1 MNPTLTFKKSSTIMA
16 LGLAFSLIASNPA
29 ALAQD
34 TSIIAKV
41 GKRTIS
47 KADLDQASKRLSQQF
62 ANIPEE
68 QRRARI
74 LDALIDFS
82 VLAQAA
88 EKEGYDKDE
97 DYKRTIEYL
106 RVQAL
111 HNVYF
116 RKKIEST
123 VTDEALKARYEKQ
136 ISGITPEK
144 EVHARHILV
153 KTIDEAKAIIEK
165 LNAGSDFIELA
176 KKSSTGPS
184 GPQGGDLGWFGK
196 GRMVPEFEKAAFS
209 MKPGEYSKEPVK
221 TQFGFHVMKV
231 DEVRDVALPTFE
243 KSAPQLRQVLL
254 SEAYEKAVKDNRATQ
269 KIEVMDKTLI
279 LPATK

>member
-29 ALAQD
+29 ALAQE

-88 EKEGYDKDE
+88 EKEGYDKD
-97 DYKRTIEYL
+97 DDFKRTIEYL

-116 RKKIEST
+116 RKKIEAT

-165 LNAGSDFIELA
+165 LNSGSDFIELA

-209 MKPGEYSKEPVK
+209 MKPGEYSIEPVK

-254 SEAYEKAVKDNRATQ
+254 SEAYEKAVKDNRAKQ

>member
-1 MNPTLTFKKSSTIMA
+1 MA